1 MSNNQ
6 SKVKKAI
13 LLAAGFGS
21 RMVPV
26 TIHTPKPLVKVNG
39 KRIIDTLI
47 DACLAADIEEI
58 YIVRGYLGEQFDF
71 LLEKYP
77 MIRFIDNPLYDKA
90 NNISSALAVRELLS
104 NAYVMEAD
112 LYLHDPSIITKYH
125 NGSDFLAIKKDKTDD
140 WCFEVEDDIIVKEKV
155 GGENCWQMVG
165 ISYWSEEDGKKL
177 AGDIDEV
184 YNQPGGKNAYWEQV
198 PLLYRKERYRVA
210 VRECKDEDVVEID
223 TFDELKALDPSYER
237 YSYGNQS
244 TV

>member
-1 MSNNQ
+1 MNKNKNI
-6 SKVKKAI
+6 SKRAI

-26 TIHTPKPLVKVNG
+26 TLQTPKPLVKVNG
-39 KRIIDTLI
+39 IRIIDTLI
-47 DACLAADIEEI
+47 DACLAAEIEEI
-58 YIVRGYLGEQFDF
+58 YIVRGYLGEQFDV
-71 LLEKYP
+71 LLGKYP

-112 LYLHDPSIITKYH
+112 LYLHNPSIITKYH
-125 NGSDFLAIKKDKTDD
+125 DSSDFLAIKKDKTDD

-165 ISYWSEEDGKKL
+165 ISYWTEEDGKKL
-177 AGDIDEV
+177 AEDIAAV
-184 YNQPGGKNAYWEQV
+184 FNQPDGKNAYWEQV
-198 PLLYRKERYRVA
+198 PLFYRRERYRVT
-210 VRECKDEDVVEID
+210 VRECKNEDVVEID

-237 YSYGNQS
+237 YRYGNQS